1 MYGMWENI
9 SGNSHLVGCQ
19 RKHTGEKPYE
29 YIACGKTFSQ
39 SLLLLSIREH
49 TLGRNPL
56 NIVSVG
62 EPSVAIQI
70 SNCIRVHTQERS
82 PMNVLTVGKPTVTN
96 EVLIIIVEHTQGR
109 SPVNMINGTHH
120 SASLLLTKY
129 QRIPKGKNCNYNL
142 CKKSFF
148 GRRQTPWYIR

>member
-1 MYGMWENI
+1 
-9 SGNSHLVGCQ
+9 
-19 RKHTGEKPYE
+19 
-29 YIACGKTFSQ
+29 
-39 SLLLLSIREH
+39 
-49 TLGRNPL
+49 
-56 NIVSVG
+56 
-62 EPSVAIQI
+62 
-70 SNCIRVHTQERS
+70 
-82 PMNVLTVGKPTVTN
+82 MNVLTVGKPTVTN